1 MAGLYDTFQGSI
13 GTVSPV
19 FGQYKQLM
27 GIDLDIGIS
36 GINGL
41 TGAGTL
47 QPYNVWVGITGIQ
60 GSSQVHSKWEY

>member
-1 MAGLYDTFQGSI
+1 MAGLYDTFQGTI

-19 FGQYKQLM
+19 FGQYKQII
-27 GIDLDIGIS
+27 GNDLDIGIS

-47 QPYNVWVGITGIQ
+47 QQYNVWMGLTGIQ
-60 GSSQVHSKWEY
+60 GSNQVNSKWAY